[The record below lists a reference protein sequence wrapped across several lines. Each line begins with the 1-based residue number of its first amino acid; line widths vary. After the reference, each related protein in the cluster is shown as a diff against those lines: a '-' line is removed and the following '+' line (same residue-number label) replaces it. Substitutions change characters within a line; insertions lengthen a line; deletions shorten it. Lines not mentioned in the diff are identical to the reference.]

1 MEPMRWGNGRG
12 INTGGSTEQGRGRNA
27 KEINHKCAEM
37 YIFLILLS
45 TIVCLNGIRYYKNN
59 F

>member
-12 INTGGSTEQGRGRNA
+12 ITTPRGRNA
-27 KEINHKCAEM
+27 KEINHKCTEM
-37 YIFLILLS
+37 YIFLIILP